1 MLKYY
6 GKTRGEGIR
15 ARILC
20 ITEEKDMTEKE
31 LREIKMRFRPERS
44 NIPRIVGCFVNG
56 NGQIVSKISQALALG
71 DSVVTEMLL
80 KVMKKSLSGS
90 LGTNLTDVSFTTK
103 QVSESEEHKLLM
115 RVRDSGLKDTEALD
129 QFYSKVIECTKFEGN
144 FVILLANDVYDV
156 PKKHSDGEGDD
167 SYTQFSYIVCAICPI
182 KESAEALAFR
192 EADSL
197 FHSAAA
203 TSLLSS
209 PEIGF
214 MFPAFDDRATNIYG
228 ALYYTRS
235 LSDSH
240 PDFTE
245 KIFGTEAPM
254 PPKAQKATFSG
265 VLTEALSDEC
275 SYEVI
280 RSVHAQIAEM
290 VEVHKE
296 SHDPEPLTVTK
307 ATVKS
312 VLEYC
317 GVAED
322 AVERVGEAFDE
333 SFGKNAALTPK
344 NIITTNKYEVTMPEV
359 SVKISPEHRD
369 AVSTETRN
377 GEKYLLIKVTGP
389 VEVNGIGIA
398 FEEP

>member
-1 MLKYY
+1 
-6 GKTRGEGIR
+6 
-15 ARILC
+15 
-20 ITEEKDMTEKE
+20 MTERE
-31 LREIKMRFRPERS
+31 LREIKRRFRPERS

-56 NGQIVSKISQALALG
+56 NGQIVSKISQTLALG

-80 KVMKKSLSGS
+80 KVMKKTLSGG
-90 LGTNLTDVSFTTK
+90 LGTNLTDVCFTTK
-103 QVSESEEHKLLM
+103 QVSESAEHRLLM
-115 RVRDSGLKDTEALD
+115 RLRDTVLKDADVLD
-129 QFYSKVIECTKFEGN
+129 EFYNKVIECVKFEGN

-156 PKKHSDGEGDD
+156 PKKHSDGESDD
-167 SYTQFSYIVCAICPI
+167 SYTQFSYVICAVCPI

-214 MFPAFDDRATNIYG
+214 MFPAFDDRASNIYG
-228 ALYYTRS
+228 ALYYTKS

-240 PDFTE
+240 PSFTE

-254 PPKAQKATFSG
+254 PPKAQKATFSE

-275 SYEVI
+275 SYEVV

-290 VEVHKE
+290 VEAHKE

-307 ATVKS
+307 STVKS
-312 VLEYC
+312 VLEYS
-317 GVAED
+317 GVAEE
-322 AVERVGEAFDE
+322 AIEKACNAFDE

-369 AVSTETRN
+369 ALSTETRN
-377 GEKYLLIKVTGP
+377 GEHYLMIRVTGP
-389 VEVNGIGIA
+389 VEVNGISIA
-398 FEEP
+398 FEE